1 MILVEHAEGPGE
13 SLPDV
18 SDLAHHV
25 PVAPGELLSVAIQH
39 VNDADARG
47 AALVQLR
54 FEDAAGERVE
64 VEGWTHV
71 SPSLGEY
78 RYLSAGEGQRVTAF
92 DVTVPDSATHLVLQG
107 HAWKPEFPVRVNG
120 APMVLRHV
128 HPLDTPAAP
137 FSPDARVRVWD
148 FLQHLPVSPGTA
160 SMEGVIRASLPTE
173 KSTALLTVGFL
184 DEAGRPLP
192 GPSDLPQ
199 NPTFGPFIQ
208 LRGTAEGPLETRFQI
223 AVPPHARWVRIQG
236 RRGWGS
242 SDVMMRA
249 ELEVTEV
256 RSSAAEIDAFLAEIP
271 EGDTL
276 LVIDTTAPP
285 LGHETLSLR
294 PNNLARAFE
303 RAGMWVVFLPFS
315 SLQEFPARASDRILQ
330 VARKDFGRLVRGLTT
345 RRRSMGDTYICS
357 SFPSIAAV
365 ALGTQL
371 KTLGWQVVYECRDD
385 MEEFNRVGYSK
396 WYSPA
401 LERQMLIVA
410 DKVVSVSTALDAKLV
425 SMWPA
430 LRDHVVIPN
439 AVNRHVIDQSEG
451 LRTAESFDRREHL
464 RVAGYVGHLTPS
476 WFDWPLINEAA
487 RRMPETVFEIIGH
500 GAPQGMSLPS
510 NVHLLGPRSH
520 EQLADIVTGW
530 KVGLIPFLDIP
541 LTRSVDPN
549 KIYEYFAWGLRC
561 VTAPMGSVET
571 YPSTW
576 VHRGVDEFVE
586 KLDEALSTPWAPGER
601 EAMESFVQ
609 SSDWDDRAERLLS
622 YYGTTTEGR
631 H

>member
-1 MILVEHAEGPGE
+1 
-13 SLPDV
+13 
-18 SDLAHHV
+18 
-25 PVAPGELLSVAIQH
+25 
-39 VNDADARG
+39 
-47 AALVQLR
+47 
-54 FEDAAGERVE
+54 
-64 VEGWTHV
+64 
-71 SPSLGEY
+71 
-78 RYLSAGEGQRVTAF
+78 
-92 DVTVPDSATHLVLQG
+92 
-107 HAWKPEFPVRVNG
+107 
-120 APMVLRHV
+120 
-128 HPLDTPAAP
+128 
-137 FSPDARVRVWD
+137 
-148 FLQHLPVSPGTA
+148 
-160 SMEGVIRASLPTE
+160 
-173 KSTALLTVGFL
+173 
-184 DEAGRPLP
+184 
-192 GPSDLPQ
+192 
-199 NPTFGPFIQ
+199 
-208 LRGTAEGPLETRFQI
+208 
-223 AVPPHARWVRIQG
+223 
-236 RRGWGS
+236 
-242 SDVMMRA
+242 MRA
-249 ELEVTEV
+249 EIEVTEV
-256 RSSAAEIDAFLAEIP
+256 RSSASEIDAFLAEIP

-294 PNNLARAFE
+294 PNNLTRAFE

-315 SLQEFPARASDRILQ
+315 SLQEFPARVSDRVLQ

-430 LRDHVVIPN
+430 LRDHAVIPN

-451 LRTAESFDRREHL
+451 LRTEESFDRREHL

-476 WFDWPLINEAA
+476 WFDWPLIAEAA

-510 NVHLLGPRSH
+510 NVHLLGPRSPSSWRTSSP
-520 EQLADIVTGW
+520 AGRSGSSRSWTSRSPDRSTR
-530 KVGLIPFLDIP
+530 
-541 LTRSVDPN
+541 TRSTSTSHGVCGVSPRP
-549 KIYEYFAWGLRC
+549 WGVWRRIRR
-561 VTAPMGSVET
+561 PGSIGEWT
-571 YPSTW
+571 SSWRNST
-576 VHRGVDEFVE
+576 
-586 KLDEALSTPWAPGER
+586 
-601 EAMESFVQ
+601 
-609 SSDWDDRAERLLS
+609 
-622 YYGTTTEGR
+622 R

>member
-1 MILVEHAEGPGE
+1 
-13 SLPDV
+13 
-18 SDLAHHV
+18 
-25 PVAPGELLSVAIQH
+25 
-39 VNDADARG
+39 
-47 AALVQLR
+47 
-54 FEDAAGERVE
+54 
-64 VEGWTHV
+64 
-71 SPSLGEY
+71 
-78 RYLSAGEGQRVTAF
+78 
-92 DVTVPDSATHLVLQG
+92 
-107 HAWKPEFPVRVNG
+107 
-120 APMVLRHV
+120 
-128 HPLDTPAAP
+128 
-137 FSPDARVRVWD
+137 
-148 FLQHLPVSPGTA
+148 
-160 SMEGVIRASLPTE
+160 
-173 KSTALLTVGFL
+173 
-184 DEAGRPLP
+184 
-192 GPSDLPQ
+192 
-199 NPTFGPFIQ
+199 
-208 LRGTAEGPLETRFQI
+208 
-223 AVPPHARWVRIQG
+223 
-236 RRGWGS
+236 
-242 SDVMMRA
+242 MMRA
-249 ELEVTEV
+249 EIEVTEV
-256 RSSAAEIDAFLAEIP
+256 RSSVAEIDAFLAEIP

-303 RAGMWVVFLPFS
+303 RAGVWVVFLPFS
-315 SLQEFPARASDRILQ
+315 SLQEFPARVSDRILQ

-357 SFPSIAAV
+357 SFPSIGAV

-430 LRDHVVIPN
+430 LRDHAVIPN

-451 LRTAESFDRREHL
+451 LRTEESFDRREHL

-476 WFDWPLINEAA
+476 WFDWPLIAEAA

-530 KVGLIPFLDIP
+530 KAGLIPFLDIP

-622 YYGTTTEGR
+622 YYGITTEGR
-631 H
+631 D

>member
-1 MILVEHAEGPGE
+1 MILLEHAEGQGE

-160 SMEGVIRASLPTE
+160 SIEGIIRASLPTE

-199 NPTFGPFIQ
+199 NPTFGPFVQ

-223 AVPPHARWVRIQG
+223 AVPSQARWVRIQG
-236 RRGWGS
+236 RRGWGNS
-242 SDVMMRA
+242 EVMMRA
-249 ELEVTEV
+249 EIEVTEV
-256 RSSAAEIDAFLAEIP
+256 RSSVAEIDAFLAEIP

-315 SLQEFPARASDRILQ
+315 SLQEFPARVSDRVLQ

-430 LRDHVVIPN
+430 LRNHAVIPN

-476 WFDWPLINEAA
+476 WFDWPLIAEAA

-586 KLDEALSTPWAPGER
+586 KLDEALSIPWAPGER

-622 YYGTTTEGR
+622 YYGITTEG
-631 H
+631 HH

>member
-1 MILVEHAEGPGE
+1 VHIRN
-13 SLPDV
+13 DV
-18 SDLAHHV
+18 PSHRALHHSM
-25 PVAPGELLSVAIQH
+25 GH
-39 VNDADARG
+39 YYG
-47 AALVQLR
+47 AA
-54 FEDAAGERVE
+54 
-64 VEGWTHV
+64 
-71 SPSLGEY
+71 
-78 RYLSAGEGQRVTAF
+78 
-92 DVTVPDSATHLVLQG
+92 HLVLQG
-107 HAWKPEFPVRVNG
+107 HAWKPEFPVRVDRD
-120 APMVLRHV
+120 ATVLHHV
-128 HPLDTPAAP
+128 HPLETPSTP
-137 FSPDARVRVWD
+137 FSPDTRVRVWD
-148 FLQHLPVSPGTA
+148 FVQHFPLSPDAA
-160 SMEGVIRASLPTE
+160 SVEGVIRSDLPTE
-173 KSTALLTVGFL
+173 ASTALLTVGFL
-184 DEAGRPLP
+184 DEAGHLLP
-192 GPSDLPQ
+192 GPSALSQ
-199 NPTFGPFIQ
+199 NPTFGPFVQ
-208 LRGTAEGPLETRFQI
+208 LRGDAAGTLETPFHI
-223 AVPPHARWVRIQG
+223 TVPPHARWIRLQG
-236 RRGWGS
+236 RRDWGNA
-242 SDVMMRA
+242 DVMMHA
-249 ELEVTEV
+249 QIDLAEV
-256 RSSAAEIDAFLAEIP
+256 RSSTAEIDAFLAEIP
-271 EGDTL
+271 EDDTL

-315 SLQEFPARASDRILQ
+315 SLQQFPARVSERVLQ

-430 LRDHVVIPN
+430 LRDHTVIPN
-439 AVNRHVIDQSEG
+439 AVNRHVIDQTES
-451 LRTAESFDRREHL
+451 LRTEDSFERREHL

-476 WFDWPLINEAA
+476 WFDWPLIAEAA

-586 KLDEALSTPWAPGER
+586 KLDDALSTPWAPGER
-601 EAMESFVQ
+601 EAMVSFVQ
-609 SSDWDDRAERLLS
+609 TSDWDDRAARLLS
-622 YYGTTTEGR
+622 YYGITTKGR
-631 H
+631 D

>member
-1 MILVEHAEGPGE
+1 MILLEHAEGQGE

-160 SMEGVIRASLPTE
+160 SIEGVIRASLPTE

-199 NPTFGPFIQ
+199 NPTFGPFVQ

-223 AVPPHARWVRIQG
+223 AVPSQARWVRIQG
-236 RRGWGS
+236 RRGWGNS
-242 SDVMMRA
+242 EVMMRA
-249 ELEVTEV
+249 EIEVTEV
-256 RSSAAEIDAFLAEIP
+256 RSSVAEIDAFLAEIP

-315 SLQEFPARASDRILQ
+315 SLQEFPARVSDRVLQ

-430 LRDHVVIPN
+430 LRDHAVIPN

-476 WFDWPLINEAA
+476 WFDWPLITEAA

-622 YYGTTTEGR
+622 YYGITTEGR
-631 H
+631 D